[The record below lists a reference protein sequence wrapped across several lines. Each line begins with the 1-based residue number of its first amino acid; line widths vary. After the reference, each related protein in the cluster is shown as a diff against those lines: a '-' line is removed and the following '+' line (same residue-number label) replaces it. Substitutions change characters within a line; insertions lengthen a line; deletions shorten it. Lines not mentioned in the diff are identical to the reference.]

1 MANAGAVAGAAAVDA
16 VAVAAVTLLRLLE
29 MVCCVCFCRVCF
41 CWLAVGL
48 VAACALVAA
57 VLTFEAKLLVLRC
70 GAAPWR
76 MLDSA
81 RGAGLTRP
89 CSWVSLQSTLR
100 NSRSAIG

>member
-1 MANAGAVAGAAAVDA
+1 MANDGAVAGVAVVDAAAA
-16 VAVAAVTLLRLLE
+16 AAVTLLRLME
-29 MVCCVCFCRVCF
+29 MVCCMCS

-48 VAACALVAA
+48 VAACVQVAA

-70 GAAPWR
+70 GAAPRR

-81 RGAGLTRP
+81 RGAGLSRP